1 MDQKNVM
8 ALIATTRNM
17 RGHLNDTATLSR
29 RANALAACRAY
40 YKSLRIMLAALPERD
55 VSEAR
60 HKVYPYPSHTLVK
73 ELSFMEVTCATAER
87 LLGMTPR

>member
-1 MDQKNVM
+1 MDHQNVM

-17 RGHLNDTATLSR
+17 RGHLKDTAVLAR

-40 YKSLRIMLAALPERD
+40 YKSLRIMLAALPAQD
-55 VSEAR
+55 VAKAR
-60 HKVYPYPSHTLVK
+60 HAVYPYPAHTLVK
-73 ELSFMEVTCATAER
+73 EISFMEVTCATAER